1 METRFNFFDYHNA
14 FNDTGIIV
22 SYKGPV
28 TARILSEIS
37 REIRSVFSH
46 DKVIKRKIVSI
57 FIELAQNVSF
67 YSIEFNRFG
76 TNTDRVGTIVLLEE
90 DDKYILTTGN
100 LVPSEDVDELKKQC
114 EIVNSLNHEE
124 LRSYKREQRDLP
136 PNEKSKG
143 AGIGIIQAAL
153 LSNNRLEVETR
164 EVNEEVSFFAISVS
178 VEKSKKLD
186 LDIEQPY
193 IDEQSEPEEE

>member
-1 METRFNFFDYHNA
+1 METQFSFFDYHNA

-28 TARILSEIS
+28 TANILSEIS
-37 REIRSVFSH
+37 KEIRSVFSH

-67 YSIEFNRFG
+67 YSVEFNRFG
-76 TNTDRVGTIVLLEE
+76 TNTDRVGTIVLFEE
-90 DDKYILTTGN
+90 NNKYVLTTGN
-100 LVPSEDVDELKKQC
+100 LVPCEDVDELQKQC
-114 EIVNSLNHEE
+114 EVVNSLNHEE

-136 PNEKSKG
+136 SNEKSRG

-153 LSNNRLEVETR
+153 LSNNRLDVEIR
-164 EVNEEVSFFAISVS
+164 EINEEVSFFAISVCI
-178 VEKSKKLD
+178 EKIKKPD

-193 IDEQSEPEEE
+193 IDEQSEPEAE